1 MQRYKSLYFYHIK
14 NFNMKKLFFPLFL
27 IAMAALP
34 AFVSAQT
41 ADEIIGKYIDAI
53 GGRDNLKKINTLRME
68 GDIEVQ
74 GLKIPFTAQGINGKG
89 FRTDAEFN
97 GNKIIDIIT
106 PTMGWSQNP
115 MANKA
120 TLQPIT
126 EEELKQRLD
135 QLGPKIGLS
144 AAHIVQKGLKDM
156 CIAHEGLKPEGSG
169 APLYGVH
176 RAEHR
181 IDQFGVGGASVNAQQ
196 PRLQIPQKFV
206 TLLEE
211 CDLDFLE
218 LVHGLKP
225 PPCGSRPPAF
235 PDGRV

>member
-1 MQRYKSLYFYHIK
+1 
-14 NFNMKKLFFPLFL
+14 MKKLFFPLFL

-135 QLGPKIGLS
+135 QLDIQDPFLDYKDKGSIVEYIGKDEEDGNEYHKIKMVTKHQRES
-144 AAHIVQKGLKDM
+144 TYFFDLKTNLIYKTETLMKQDGQEFPM
-156 CIAHEGLKPEGSG
+156 TSKNFDYQLTDV
-169 APLYGVH
+169 GVKMPFKV
-176 RAEHR
+176 
-181 IDQFGVGGASVNAQQ
+181 DQGGMIMATRKVVVN
-196 PRLQIPQKFV
+196 
-206 TLLEE
+206 
-211 CDLDFLE
+211 
-218 LVHGLKP
+218 
-225 PPCGSRPPAF
+225 PAVDEKLF
-235 PDGRV
+235 TAN